1 MSSKEQYKNIC
12 ASRGDI
18 PVFLQHWW
26 MDAVCENWDVAITM
40 NGDSPR
46 GVWPYDIQ
54 TRMGVNLLRTPKLT
68 PYQGPYVFYP
78 ADLKEVNRDGFE
90 HETVTDLLKQ
100 IPHTK
105 VWNLAMQPGFKQAG
119 VFANAGMAISAR
131 QTFLIDL
138 MQDEQVLLGN
148 MKESIRRN
156 IRGAE
161 TELSIVNDLSQIC
174 TLYEYQKHTLNNKEV
189 TQAHSLADM
198 QKLMQACADN
208 NSAALLVAKKGDE
221 LLALV
226 WNVWDAERSY
236 YFMGAQKPGNDNH
249 RAMPALLWHCMKE
262 AKKRG
267 NKIFDLEGS
276 MDAGVER
283 FFRGFGGNRELYL
296 VLQKNESLLWRLKEM
311 VR

>member
-1 MSSKEQYKNIC
+1 MNNREKYKHIC
-12 ASRGDI
+12 TQKSDI

-26 MDAVCENWDVAITM
+26 MDAVCENWDVAISM

-54 TRMGVNLLRTPKLT
+54 TRMGVKLLRTPKLT

-90 HETVTDLLKQ
+90 HETIADLLKQ
-100 IPHTK
+100 IPHAQ
-105 VWNLAMQPGFKQAG
+105 VWNLSLQPGFKQAG
-119 VFANAGMAISAR
+119 IFANAGMNISAR

-138 MQDEQVLLGN
+138 VQDEQVLFSN
-148 MKESIRRN
+148 MKESLRRN
-156 IRGAE
+156 IRAAE
-161 TELSIVNDLSQIC
+161 TELTITNDITQLTS
-174 TLYEYQKHTLNNKEV
+174 LYEYQKHTLDNKDI
-189 TQAHSLADM
+189 TQAYSLADM
-198 QKLMQACADN
+198 QKLMEVCVAN
-208 NSAALLVAKKGDE
+208 NSAALWVAKTGDE
-221 LLALV
+221 ILALV
-226 WNVWDAERSY
+226 WNLWDAGRSY
-236 YFMGAQKPGNDNH
+236 YFMGAQKTGNDNH

-283 FFRGFGGNRELYL
+283 FFRGFGGSRELYL
-296 VLQKNESLLWRLKEM
+296 VLKKNESLLWRLKEM